1 MSTAFISVIMPVYN
15 RAEFIGEAIQSI
27 LSQTYKNFE
36 LIIIDDASTDNT
48 LKVISEFTDD
58 DRILLLKNKKNEGVA
73 ATRNRGIEI
82 AKGEFIAF
90 MDSDDI
96 SLPQRF
102 EKQVKILCSHKEV
115 IVCGSWLRFLESQKL
130 IKHKEYHNE
139 IISRLLLHCSLS
151 LGTVMI
157 KSFILR
163 KAKLNPNLK
172 FGEDYEFW
180 SRICWMGEMYNIPK
194 PLLLYR
200 THRNQLSGRHKQQQ
214 LKMDVDIRL
223 SLFKK
228 LNYPVSKFPDDLL
241 KKVILFDEYISIPEF
256 SKFLSWLEN
265 LKKKNRVQMV
275 FPPEEFDKVIEE
287 IRENLLFKIYFKENK
302 IGLRKIWRMKSL
314 VCLKK
319 HEAFRILVKKIK
331 IGKA

>member
-102 EKQVKILCSHKEV
+102 EKQVNGKIFS
-115 IVCGSWLRFLESQKL
+115 RFLRRGIFQ
-130 IKHKEYHNE
+130 
-139 IISRLLLHCSLS
+139 
-151 LGTVMI
+151 
-157 KSFILR
+157 
-163 KAKLNPNLK
+163 
-172 FGEDYEFW
+172 
-180 SRICWMGEMYNIPK
+180 NI
-194 PLLLYR
+194 
-200 THRNQLSGRHKQQQ
+200 
-214 LKMDVDIRL
+214 
-223 SLFKK
+223 
-228 LNYPVSKFPDDLL
+228 
-241 KKVILFDEYISIPEF
+241 
-256 SKFLSWLEN
+256 
-265 LKKKNRVQMV
+265 
-275 FPPEEFDKVIEE
+275 
-287 IRENLLFKIYFKENK
+287 
-302 IGLRKIWRMKSL
+302 
-314 VCLKK
+314 
-319 HEAFRILVKKIK
+319 
-331 IGKA
+331 